1 MVWVS
6 TVIASL
12 LASARLDHRQVVSSS
27 EVSLRFL
34 DEAPEFSPAVL
45 DALRQPLESGLVV
58 LSRAGGTA
66 RYPARTTLVLAANP
80 CPCGRAVGK
89 GLDCTCTPLAR
100 RRYLSRLSGPLLD
113 RVDLRVEVLPP
124 VGAQRLGALEPGGAE
139 PTAVVAARVAEARA
153 RAAARFQGLAWRTN
167 AEVPGRE
174 LRARWRVR
182 DARAVEEAVL
192 RGVLTLRGA
201 DRALRVSWTLADLG
215 GRQQPSAA
223 DVALAVGLRLSA
235 TGAAA

>member
-1 MVWVS
+1 M
-6 TVIASL
+6 
-12 LASARLDHRQVVSSS
+12 SSS